1 MRQMIIHRG
10 TVESVNGS
18 HVSVRITQ
26 LAACSACAARRLCNS
41 SESKE
46 KKIDVATPDA
56 ASFSSGEEVVLAG
69 RLSLGLQ
76 AVLWAYFVPLV
87 LLVAVLFVAI
97 DVTGSE
103 PGGALAA
110 VGGLALYYGLLYLN
124 RDRLARKF
132 SFTIKHIKHIKEE
145 IL

>member
-76 AVLWAYFVPLV
+76 AVLWAY
-87 LLVAVLFVAI
+87 
-97 DVTGSE
+97 S
-103 PGGALAA
+103 
-110 VGGLALYYGLLYLN
+110 
-124 RDRLARKF
+124 
-132 SFTIKHIKHIKEE
+132 
-145 IL
+145 

>member
-110 VGGLALYYGLLYLN
+110 VGSLALYYGLLYLN
-124 RDRLARKF
+124 SDRLESKF
-132 SFTIKHIKHIKEE
+132 SFTMKYIKHIKVE